1 MNPIFYLFAKPILRT
16 LFVLVLLI
24 VTFITAA
31 ATGFNLFYRLS
42 YALVSILLIGYLW
55 SWFMLIAVR
64 VQIIDRLN
72 QTEVGESFE
81 QKIQIINDSFIPK
94 FGLELKDMTDLP
106 GHAGGVAI
114 NIRPFGETEIAL
126 DLKARKRGLYQ
137 IGPIEISNSDPFNL
151 FIRSKKFGAKQSVI
165 VYPRTVDLSA
175 LATPSAELYGDSL
188 SRKKTYR
195 VTPHAN
201 SVRDYVY
208 GDSFNRIH
216 WNSTARMGKLMSKE
230 FDIGRSSEVWI
241 VGDFNKMLRSEVLY
255 DLKDRPFTMSG
266 KIDGYI
272 KHKDSFTIVDFKTT
286 KINENKI
293 DAYATQLQSYA
304 LMMEKPKEGSL
315 KLTPIKRL
323 GIFCFEPSNI
333 TEADGN
339 NCNMHMDTQ
348 WFEIPRDD
356 KDLIGY
362 ITKIQDV
369 LYSKET
375 PESGSS
381 CGICNFR
388 KVMK

>member
-1 MNPIFYLFAKPILRT
+1 MFRWQQKKYYHGKSSK
-16 LFVLVLLI
+16 LLSESLDE
-24 VTFITAA
+24 
-31 ATGFNLFYRLS
+31 GE
-42 YALVSILLIGYLW
+42 
-55 SWFMLIAVR
+55 
-64 VQIIDRLN
+64 II
-72 QTEVGESFE
+72 
-81 QKIQIINDSFIPK
+81 
-94 FGLELKDMTDLP
+94 
-106 GHAGGVAI
+106 
-114 NIRPFGETEIAL
+114 
-126 DLKARKRGLYQ
+126 
-137 IGPIEISNSDPFNL
+137 
-151 FIRSKKFGAKQSVI
+151 
-165 VYPRTVDLSA
+165 
-175 LATPSAELYGDSL
+175 
-188 SRKKTYR
+188 
-195 VTPHAN
+195 
-201 SVRDYVY
+201 
-208 GDSFNRIH
+208 
-216 WNSTARMGKLMSKE
+216 
-230 FDIGRSSEVWI
+230 
-241 VGDFNKMLRSEVLY
+241 GDFNKMLKSEILY

-333 TEADGN
+333 TEAEGN
-339 NCNMHMDTQ
+339 KCNMHMDTQ